1 MYKKNKYYTR
11 KKVSSFKNKKSNHIL
26 NARKIYNIQNIT
38 PNKELSLKTGC
49 SLSALNKIVKK
60 LTQLQF
66 KFNSFN
72 IIYKLNVLLKNF
84 TTKL

>member
-1 MYKKNKYYTR
+1 MIFIGTKMASEFLGC
-11 KKVSSFKNKKSNHIL
+11 VFSF
-26 NARKIYNIQNIT
+26 
-38 PNKELSLKTGC
+38 
-49 SLSALNKIVKK
+49 NKIVKK